1 MGKYGGATWHGL
13 VNGDP
18 PEKGNSAGNRGR
30 GGRRGALEDERRPR
44 EGQRERSQGPQANT
58 SHCPQVRQPLPGSE
72 TSQQRVLKSEKAS
85 EPETKQGHRTEPHL
99 GTATPGKCPSTGLQG
114 APPAPPRPHQPALC
128 GRAGGLQV

>member
-13 VNGDP
+13 VNGNP
-18 PEKGNSAGNRGR
+18 PEKGNSAGNRG
-30 GGRRGALEDERRPR
+30 GGALEDEGRPR

-58 SHCPQVRQPLPGSE
+58 SHCPQVRQPLPGSG
-72 TSQQRVLKSEKAS
+72 TSQQCVLKSEKAS

-99 GTATPGKCPSTGLQG
+99 GTATPGKCPPTGLQG